1 MNENRRAFV
10 RTLTAAGFAAPL
22 SSLIAADT
30 AKRGGRVLSTRPQDF
45 EMALDGFLEYI
56 TPVDRFY
63 VRSHHYTPTIAADS
77 YRLSVKGEVGTP
89 LTLTLDELKK
99 MPRVEL
105 VSVCECAGNGR
116 SLYEPSLIG
125 LQWEHGGVGNGRWAG
140 VRLADVLKRA
150 GVKPA
155 GKYVLMNGG
164 DTPVGTMP
172 DFQRT
177 IPLAKALDANT
188 ILAYDMNGAALPVSH
203 GFPLRAVV
211 PGWAGDCW
219 VKWLTEI
226 TILDKEFD
234 GFFMKTGYRHPG
246 KAVTPGSAVD
256 PAQMKPVEALR
267 IKSVIAAPLD
277 GSVAKTGELVKV
289 AGAAWSGVSP
299 VAGVEVSVDRGR
311 TWSPAKLGAEKAQ
324 FGWRLWSYEWT
335 PREPGYHMVMA
346 RARDARG
353 ETQPFEQEWNPSGY
367 LWNVVHRVAVEVMDT
382 PSRSATIQPS
392 RPAGPTNA
400 LYQERCIGCH
410 EENVISQQRLTRGQ
424 WDREVTKMV
433 NWGAKANDAE
443 KKELVDYLVE
453 RFGPR
458 PRK

>member
-1 MNENRRAFV
+1 MFLRA
-10 RTLTAAGFAAPL
+10 LSAAGMLPAGV
-22 SSLIAADT
+22 SLAADT

-45 EMALDGFLEYI
+45 EMAMDGFLEYI
-56 TPVDRFY
+56 TPIERFY
-63 VRSHHYTPTIAADS
+63 VRSHHYTPVMKAES
-77 YRLSVKGEVGTP
+77 FKLSVKGEVGTP

-99 MPRVEL
+99 MPRVEM

-116 SLYEPSLIG
+116 SLYEPSIIG
-125 LQWEHGGVGNGRWAG
+125 LQWEHGGVGNARWAG

-150 GVKPA
+150 GVKA
-155 GKYVLMNGG
+155 SGKYVLFNGG

-177 IPLAKALDANT
+177 IPVAKGLDPNT
-188 ILAYDMNGAALPVSH
+188 ILAYEMNGVALPVSH

-234 GFFMKTGYRHPG
+234 GFFMKTAYRHPG
-246 KAVTPGSAVD
+246 KPVTPGVAVD
-256 PAQMKPVEALR
+256 PAQMKPVEGLR
-267 IKSVIAAPLD
+267 IKSLIASPAD
-277 GSVAKTGELVKV
+277 GSLAKTGDPVKV
-289 AGAAWSGVSP
+289 QGVAWSGMSP
-299 VAGVEVSVDRGR
+299 VASVDVSLDRGR
-311 TWSPAKLGAEKAQ
+311 TWMPAKLGAEKSAY
-324 FGWRLWSYEWT
+324 GWRLWSFEWT
-335 PREPGYHMVMA
+335 PRESGHYLVMA
-346 RARDARG
+346 RAKDARG
-353 ETQPFEQEWNPSGY
+353 ETQPFEPEWNPSGY
-367 LWNVVHRVAVEVMDT
+367 LWNVVHRVAVDVMDT
-382 PSRSATIQPS
+382 PSRTATVAPPKAEA
-392 RPAGPTNA
+392 PANA
-400 LYQERCIGCH
+400 LYQDRCIGCH
-410 EENVISQQRLTRGQ
+410 EEDVIAQQRLNRGQ

-443 KKELVDYLVE
+443 KKELVDYLLQ

>member
-1 MNENRRAFV
+1 MTDSRRMFLRA
-10 RTLTAAGFAAPL
+10 LSAAGMLPTGL
-22 SSLIAADT
+22 SLAADT

-45 EMALDGFLEYI
+45 EMAMDGFLEYI
-56 TPVDRFY
+56 TPIDRFY
-63 VRSHHYTPTIAADS
+63 VRSHHYTPSIKAESFKLA
-77 YRLSVKGEVGTP
+77 VKGEVSTP
-89 LTLTLDELKK
+89 LTLTLDDLKK

-116 SLYEPSLIG
+116 SLYEPSIIG

-140 VRLADVLKRA
+140 VRLGDVLKKA
-150 GVKPA
+150 GVKA
-155 GKYVLMNGG
+155 SGKYVLMNGG
-164 DTPVGTMP
+164 DVPVGTMP

-177 IPLAKALDANT
+177 IPVAKALDPNT
-188 ILAYDMNGAALPVSH
+188 ILAYEMNGVALPVSH

-234 GFFMKTGYRHPG
+234 GFFMKTAYRHPG
-246 KAVTPGSAVD
+246 KPVTPGVAVD

-267 IKSVIAAPLD
+267 IKSLIASPTD
-277 GSVAKTGELVKV
+277 GGLAKTGEAMTVQGV
-289 AGAAWSGVSP
+289 AWSGMSP
-299 VAGVEVSVDRGR
+299 VAAVEVSFDRGR
-311 TWSPAKLGAEKAQ
+311 TWSPARLGAEKSAY
-324 FGWRLWSYEWT
+324 GWRTWSHAWT
-335 PREPGYHMVMA
+335 PRESGHYVVMA
-346 RARDARG
+346 RARDVKG
-353 ETQPFEQEWNPSGY
+353 ETQPFEPEWNPSGY
-367 LWNVVHRVAVEVMDT
+367 LWNVVHRVAVDVMDT
-382 PSRSATIQPS
+382 PSRAATVAP
-392 RPAGPTNA
+392 PKAAVPENA

-410 EENVISQQRLTRGQ
+410 EEDVIAQQRLNRAQ

-443 KKELVDYLVE
+443 KKELVDYLLQ